1 MLRSIRVGVATAA
14 VAALTLLTPTAASAA
29 ESVTVAGQAHVLNG
43 VNIPRSTNFLVE
55 YTPARGARTGTNIYG
70 YEAAVVGGKVT
81 TVADG
86 VGNMA
91 IPANGVVLSGHGT
104 ARTFLRTYA
113 KVGATVVLPGGPT
126 PPPPPPPPSSG
137 TALLPD
143 LGIRTL
149 RQFTI
154 NTTER
159 PGVKKLKF
167 PAVTANVGAGPF
179 ELKGTRPSTTAT
191 GWTTT
196 QTIYN
201 TDGSKS
207 TFATPGAAL
216 YFAGDGHSHWHVRD
230 LDSYDLL
237 NAAGTK
243 VRVGEKHGF
252 CFEDNTSYRNWP
264 GNPSFPAS
272 PANPV
277 YTPSN
282 VCGVGQPNAL
292 AVKHGLSVGWSDTY
306 PTTLPDQYIDIT
318 GIPDGRYRVQV
329 TADWANWFRETNE
342 NNNFSWAEVT
352 ISGNT
357 VTLNAT
363 GGGL

>member
-1 MLRSIRVGVATAA
+1 MLRSIRIGVAAA
-14 VAALTLLTPTAASAA
+14 VVATLSLLTPSVASAA
-29 ESVTVAGQAHVLNG
+29 DNVTVAGQVHVLNG
-43 VNIPRSTNFLVE
+43 VNVYRSTDFLVE
-55 YTPARGARTGTNIYG
+55 YTPAKGARTGTNIYG

-104 ARTFLRTYA
+104 SRTFLRTYA
-113 KVGATVVLPGGPT
+113 KIGATVVLPGGA
-126 PPPPPPPPSSG
+126 PPPPPGG

-143 LGIRTL
+143 LGVRTL

-154 NTTER
+154 NTTEQ
-159 PGVKKLKF
+159 PGVKELKF

-179 ELKGTRPSTTAT
+179 EIHGTRASTTST
-191 GWTTT
+191 SWITT

-201 TDGSKS
+201 TGGTTTTIPVTGA
-207 TFATPGAAL
+207 TFF
-216 YFAGDGHSHWHVRD
+216 FAGDGHSHWHVRD

-237 NAAGTK
+237 NASGTR
-243 VRVGEKHGF
+243 VRIGEKHGF
-252 CFEDNTSYRNWP
+252 CFEDNTSYRDWP
-264 GNPSFPAS
+264 GNPNHPAS
-272 PANPV
+272 PLNPV
-277 YTPSN
+277 YIPAN
-282 VCGVGQPNAL
+282 VCGVNQPNAL
-292 AVKHGLSVGWSDTY
+292 AVQHGLSVGWSDTY

-318 GIPDGRYRVQV
+318 GLSNGKYRAQV
-329 TADWANWFRETNE
+329 TADWANWFKETNE
-342 NNNFSWAEVT
+342 SNNFSWADIT